1 MSMLRER
8 GGWRRSTRADFLEA
22 MKIRTR
28 VVLLLGLFALSW
40 VVSCGAWRQV
50 QAIALNDA

>member
-28 VVLLLGLFALSW
+28 VVLLLGLFALAW